1 MSYSIHHIFIV
12 KVIDVYSMN
21 TFEYIKKIIITWIL
35 VFMSCRVPLI
45 LLVNYEYLIYTHKY
59 I

>member
-12 KVIDVYSMN
+12 KVIDVYAMN

-35 VFMSCRVPLI
+35 AFMSCRMPLI